1 MENKTKAAASQ
12 EANVGKISQ
21 AVREIVISVNTLK
34 NAGRYPRKGWKYEV
48 AEMMEDEKLCN
59 STVNLTA
66 IKETY
71 CEWCKKCNHNLC
83 LDRAPIPCRIAR
95 VYEKRLGVLMN
106 CEEVASSPKKDYT
119 IKKYNTD
126 NLHNLFKAANRWITD
141 NFQKI
146 IPTLSEEDQA
156 FLCAVVA
163 HFEKRNFGLLKT
175 TLEKAGVFKRGRKK
189 ETALKEIN
197 TLMCKIIKEVF

>member
-1 MENKTKAAASQ
+1 MENKTI
-12 EANVGKISQ
+12 VSQ
-21 AVREIVISVNTLK
+21 AVQEIVASVKTL
-34 NAGRYPRKGWKYEV
+34 AASGRYPRKGWKYEV
-48 AEMMEDEKLCN
+48 TEMMENEKLCN
-59 STVNLTA
+59 NTTNLSA

-71 CEWCKKCNHNLC
+71 CTWCKKCNHDLC

-95 VYEKRLGVLMN
+95 VYEKRLAVLMN
-106 CEEVASSPKKDYT
+106 CEEAERLGASSATKNKDYT

-126 NLHNLFKAANRWITD
+126 NLHNLFKAVNRWITN

-146 IPTLSEEDQA
+146 IPALSEEDQA